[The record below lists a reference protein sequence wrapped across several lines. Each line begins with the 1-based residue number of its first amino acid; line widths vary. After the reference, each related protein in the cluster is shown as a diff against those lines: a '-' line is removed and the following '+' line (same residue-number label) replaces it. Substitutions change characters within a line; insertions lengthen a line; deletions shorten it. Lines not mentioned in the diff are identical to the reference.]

1 MPPESAAGLWG
12 EDDIH
17 RREEEEAG
25 EGFDFAD
32 FADDELT
39 PAETCARIEA
49 LAVAHALGVLG
60 LDDGDQGANDDRV
73 PPAALELSILGRE
86 GGVLA
91 ADASERSTLA
101 FRVPAGAIAGVR
113 LHDPRRPF
121 AYVRIWKMLRAL
133 HTHLS
138 EHRTVTQRGL
148 YYLLATSD
156 KTLFPTPA
164 AVNRCLTRDCVGLLR
179 CTRRAMGVTAAG
191 RGQVAGSLQ
200 IRGPEGRWR
209 DLSLPGAGHL
219 DVPGDIAAVEDPAVE
234 FRSNARYVLIVEKD
248 AVFSKLAN
256 ERVWDRLAMVLVTAK
271 GFPDLATRA
280 FLRRLARRFPE
291 AQVLALVDWNPS
303 GLLILQTYR
312 SGSGGAALEAGRY
325 ALDVGWLGVR
335 CADLRDVPEA
345 ARLPLTDLDRA
356 KIRNMLAVAGAG
368 DDDDGV
374 GEGRGDGAGER
385 RARVFELTEMR
396 RTGRKAEIESLYP
409 IEGEGAETL
418 SEYIIQKIVAGDYF

>member
-1 MPPESAAGLWG
+1 M
-12 EDDIH
+12 
-17 RREEEEAG
+17 
-25 EGFDFAD
+25 
-32 FADDELT
+32 
-39 PAETCARIEA
+39 
-49 LAVAHALGVLG
+49 
-60 LDDGDQGANDDRV
+60 
-73 PPAALELSILGRE
+73 
-86 GGVLA
+86 
-91 ADASERSTLA
+91 
-101 FRVPAGAIAGVR
+101 
-113 LHDPRRPF
+113 
-121 AYVRIWKMLRAL
+121 
-133 HTHLS
+133 
-138 EHRTVTQRGL
+138 
-148 YYLLATSD
+148 
-156 KTLFPTPA
+156 
-164 AVNRCLTRDCVGLLR
+164 
-179 CTRRAMGVTAAG
+179 
-191 RGQVAGSLQ
+191 
-200 IRGPEGRWR
+200 
-209 DLSLPGAGHL
+209 

-256 ERVWDRLAMVLVTAK
+256 ERVWDRLPMVLVTAK

-291 AQVLALVDWNPS
+291 ARVLALVDWNPS

-374 GEGRGDGAGER
+374 GEGGGDGAGER

>member
-156 KTLFPTPA
+156 KTLFPSPA

-209 DLSLPGAGHL
+209 DLSLPAPVTWTSRETSL
-219 DVPGDIAAVEDPAVE
+219 PSRTPPSSFVPTQGTSSSSRKTP
-234 FRSNARYVLIVEKD
+234 SSPNSPTNGCGIV
-248 AVFSKLAN
+248 S
-256 ERVWDRLAMVLVTAK
+256 RWC
-271 GFPDLATRA
+271 
-280 FLRRLARRFPE
+280 
-291 AQVLALVDWNPS
+291 S
-303 GLLILQTYR
+303 
-312 SGSGGAALEAGRY
+312 
-325 ALDVGWLGVR
+325 
-335 CADLRDVPEA
+335 
-345 ARLPLTDLDRA
+345 
-356 KIRNMLAVAGAG
+356 
-368 DDDDGV
+368 
-374 GEGRGDGAGER
+374 
-385 RARVFELTEMR
+385 
-396 RTGRKAEIESLYP
+396 
-409 IEGEGAETL
+409 
-418 SEYIIQKIVAGDYF
+418 

>member
-1 MPPESAAGLWG
+1 MPPESATGLWG
-12 EDDIH
+12 EDDLD

-39 PAETCARIEA
+39 PEETAARIEA
-49 LAVAHALGVLG
+49 LAAAHALGVLG
-60 LDDGDQGANDDRV
+60 LGDGDEGADYDRV

-101 FRVPAGAIAGVR
+101 FRVPAGAVARVR
-113 LHDPRRPF
+113 LHDPRRPL
-121 AYVRIWKMLRAL
+121 AYARIWKMLRAL
-133 HTHLS
+133 HAHLS

-164 AVNRCLTRDCVGLLR
+164 AVNRCLARDCVGLLR

-209 DLSLPGAGHL
+209 DLSLPGAGHF
-219 DVPGDIAAVEDPAVE
+219 DVPGDIAAVEHPDVE
-234 FRSNARYVLIVEKD
+234 FRSDAKYLLVVEKD
-248 AVFSKLAN
+248 AVFAKLAN
-256 ERVWDRLAMVLVTAK
+256 ERVWDRLPMVLVTAK

-291 AQVLALVDWNPS
+291 ARALALVDWNPS

-368 DDDDGV
+368 DFDDDDG
-374 GEGRGDGAGER
+374 GGDGAGER
-385 RARVFELTEMR
+385 RARVFELREMR

-418 SEYIIQKIVAGDYF
+418 SDYVVGKIVAGDYF